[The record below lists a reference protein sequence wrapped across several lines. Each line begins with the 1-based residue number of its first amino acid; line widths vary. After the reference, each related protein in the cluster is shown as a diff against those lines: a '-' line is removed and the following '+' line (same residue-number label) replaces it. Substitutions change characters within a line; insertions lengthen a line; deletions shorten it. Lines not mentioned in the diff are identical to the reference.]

1 MKPRNTFSLYSYA
14 LIPVLGLLPL
24 LGVGCAEKPAAGG
37 PGAGGRPPSRVY
49 VATVEK
55 GEVIPETIVVG
66 TVVAKRTSVVASG
79 ADGKVNRF
87 LVREGNL
94 VDEGQELSVLNI
106 VTTDLGIAEAKQVLE
121 MRKQEWQELENGSRQ
136 EEIEK
141 AAADVAAAKSAMDAS
156 AIRLKRQ
163 QDLARNNAV
172 NLDDLDSAVEQA
184 ETTKKLYESAI
195 ASAKLIQRGPRQEQI
210 NQAKARYQA
219 QVEQVEYLEAE
230 KGKRTTRA
238 PFKGVVVAEHTQAGQ
253 WLGKGDPVVTI
264 ADMLD
269 EVYVI
274 ANVDQLEIDNV
285 RPGTEVDIEIHSP
298 GKRYWKGTVESLI
311 PRSQWEGGSRTF
323 PVKVVVKNEILD
335 YNGRKQSALSEGMYA
350 RVTFQGVPRK
360 ALLVPK
366 NSVIRSENGS
376 RVVSVL
382 PGDKPDAGTA
392 KLVMIE
398 ELGSYKDSI
407 EAKEG
412 ELTPGMLVVTEGAER
427 LSPFQPVQIVQPEIP
442 ADTPKVSSAEKID
455 SVSEETD

>member
-1 MKPRNTFSLYSYA
+1 MTSRNTFSFYRYA
-14 LIPVLGLLPL
+14 IIPALGLLPL
-24 LGVGCAEKPAAGG
+24 LGAGCAEKPAAGG

-94 VDEGQELSVLNI
+94 VDEDQELSVLNI

-136 EEIEK
+136 EKIEK

-156 AIRLKRQ
+156 AIRLRRQ
-163 QDLARNNAV
+163 QELARNNAV
-172 NLDDLDSAVEQA
+172 NQDDLDSAVEQA
-184 ETTKKLYESAI
+184 ETTQKLYESAI
-195 ASAKLIQRGPRQEQI
+195 ASAKLIQKGPRQEQI

-230 KGKRTTRA
+230 KAKRTTRA
-238 PFKGVVVAEHTQAGQ
+238 PFKGVIVSEHTQAGQ

-269 EVYVI
+269 EVYII
-274 ANVDQLEIDNV
+274 ANVDQLEIENV
-285 RPGTEVDIEIHSP
+285 RPGTEVDVEIHSP

-350 RVTFQGVPRK
+350 RVTFRGVPRT

-382 PGDKPDAGTA
+382 PGEKPDAGTA

-398 ELGSYKDSI
+398 ELGSYQDSI

-427 LSPFQPVQIVQPEIP
+427 LSPFQPVQIVQPEIS